1 MGKIIAISNQKGGV
15 GKTTTSVNLSAI
27 LASKGKK
34 ILLIDVDPQGNSTT
48 GLGVDKEPLENT
60 TYELLLGG
68 LKAKNVIIEN
78 VLDGLDLIPAK
89 VNLSGAEIELAGV
102 RRREHLLKKKL
113 KGITDKYDYIFID
126 CPPSLNMM
134 TVNALA
140 AADKVLVPVQTEF
153 YALEGLSQLVYTID
167 LIKRKLNTELV
178 IDGIVFTMADFR
190 NNLTKQVI
198 DNVKENV
205 EFHIYDTIIPRNVR
219 LAEAPSYGLPIN
231 IYDSHSI
238 GASAYRKLANEFIA
252 KHEKE

>member
-1 MGKIIAISNQKGGV
+1 MGMIIAISNQKGGV
-15 GKTTTSVNLSAI
+15 GKTTTAINLSAI
-27 LASKGKK
+27 LADKGKK

-48 GLGVDKEPLENT
+48 GLGVDKEPIKNS
-60 TYELLLGG
+60 TYEMLLGN
-68 LKAKNVIIEN
+68 LKAKDVIIEN

-113 KGITDKYDYIFID
+113 KGVVDIYDYIFID

-134 TVNALA
+134 TVNALT

-153 YALEGLSQLVYTID
+153 FALEGLSQLVYTID
-167 LIKRKLNTELV
+167 LIKKKLNTDLV
-178 IDGIVFTMADFR
+178 IDGILFTMADFR

-198 DNVKENV
+198 ENV
-205 EFHIYDTIIPRNVR
+205 TENVDFHIYESIIPRNVR
-219 LAEAPSYGLPIN
+219 LAEAPSFGLPIN
-231 IYDSHSI
+231 LYDGHSI

-252 KHEKE
+252 RH